1 MKKSIGMVPITA
13 INLGTRLMRGCALV
27 ATLIFSLPVFSHHG
41 WSGNTA
47 GDVTITGVLVE
58 KVELR
63 GPHGTMK
70 IRDSD
75 GQLWNVTLAPG
86 PRTHRAGLKASV
98 IPLGDVVTVHG
109 ARNDDLSEFE
119 AKVRRVEWREK
130 VFDVYP
136 PK

>member
-1 MKKSIGMVPITA
+1 MLTKNVGTGIVRSCA
-13 INLGTRLMRGCALV
+13 IIC
-27 ATLIFSLPVFSHHG
+27 TLCFALPVFAHHG

-75 GQLWNVTLAPG
+75 GQHWNITLAPG

-109 ARNDDLSEFE
+109 ARNDDLGEFE
-119 AKVRRVEWREK
+119 AKVRRVEWREQ

-136 PK
+136 AK

>member
-1 MKKSIGMVPITA
+1 MKKA
-13 INLGTRLMRGCALV
+13 IELALLTVINFGARIMSSCALV
-27 ATLIFSLPVFSHHG
+27 VTLFFALPAFAHHG

-86 PRTHRAGLKASV
+86 QGL
-98 IPLGDVVTVHG
+98 T
-109 ARNDDLSEFE
+109 E
-119 AKVRRVEWREK
+119 RV
-130 VFDVYP
+130 
-136 PK
+136 

>member
-1 MKKSIGMVPITA
+1 MKKAIEMALITTLNIGARIMS
-13 INLGTRLMRGCALV
+13 GCGLV
-27 ATLIFSLPVFSHHG
+27 VTLFFSLPVLAHHG

-47 GDVTITGVLVE
+47 GDVTITGVLTE

-63 GPHGTMK
+63 GPHGMMK

-75 GQLWNVTLAPG
+75 GRLWTITLAPG

-98 IPLGDVVTVHG
+98 IPLGEVVTVHG
-109 ARNDDLSEFE
+109 ARNDDPSEFE
-119 AKVRRVEWREK
+119 AKVRRVEWREQ

-136 PK
+136 AK